1 MKTDNLP
8 VEIIEG
14 VFIGSIGA
22 AMNKKALEENKITH
36 IIVAAQGIKEYHP
49 EVKSYITIIKIFF
62 QVKKYNFFTNSLIL
76 KGF

>member
-22 AMNKKALEENKITH
+22 AMNKKNLEDNKITH
-36 IIVAAQGIKEYHP
+36 IIVAAQGITEYHP
-49 EVKSYITIIKIFF
+49 EVKSYFNLF
-62 QVKKYNFFTNSLIL
+62 
-76 KGF
+76 